1 MSLEPDQIIDR
12 RRLKRRL
19 TVWRVVAVVAV
30 VAAVAIG
37 AAQFKQVRVGPHLA
51 FVAIDNVIFEN
62 RKRTAAIRR
71 LADDPNVRAVLV
83 RINSPGGTVVG
94 GEALYSAFRE
104 ISAKKPVVAVID
116 ELATS
121 AGYMA
126 AIGTDYIVARQGSVT
141 GSIGVIMQTTNIT
154 GLLGKLGITAEAIKS
169 TPLKAQPNPL
179 EPFTAEAR
187 AASQAV
193 VRDIYDMFVGLV
205 AERRKLPLEAARRLS
220 DGRVFTGRQAVQRG
234 LIDQLGGEEDAR
246 RWLVRE
252 KGVAEGLAIKPIR
265 VRRERGVLRKFLDD
279 AVGKS
284 ILSER
289 LRLDGLISLWHPELN

>member
-19 TVWRVVAVVAV
+19 TIWRIIAVVAG
-30 VAAVAIG
+30 AVAITVVVG
-37 AAQFKQVRVGPHLA
+37 LNDYMRGGPHLA

-62 RKRTAAIRR
+62 RDRTAAIRG
-71 LADDPNVRAVLV
+71 LATDTDVHAVVV

-104 ISAKKPVVAVID
+104 ISENKPVVAVID

-126 AIGTDYIVARQGSVT
+126 ALGADYIVARQGSIT

-154 GLLGKLGITAEAIKS
+154 GLLGKLGIAAEAIKS

-179 EPFTAEAR
+179 EPLSPEAR
-187 AASQAV
+187 SVSQAV
-193 VRDIYDMFVGLV
+193 VRDVYEMFVGLV
-205 AERRKLPLEAARRLS
+205 ADRRNLPLKAARRLS
-220 DGRVFTGRQAVQRG
+220 DGRVFTGRQAIQHG
-234 LIDQLGGEEDAR
+234 LIDQLGGQEDAR
-246 RWLVRE
+246 RWLIRE
-252 KGVAEGLAIKPIR
+252 KGIAEELRIEPIR
-265 VRRERGVLRKFLDD
+265 LHKPKGIFRKFLDD
-279 AVGKS
+279 AVGKG

-289 LRLDGLISLWHPELN
+289 LRLDGLISLWQPKVN